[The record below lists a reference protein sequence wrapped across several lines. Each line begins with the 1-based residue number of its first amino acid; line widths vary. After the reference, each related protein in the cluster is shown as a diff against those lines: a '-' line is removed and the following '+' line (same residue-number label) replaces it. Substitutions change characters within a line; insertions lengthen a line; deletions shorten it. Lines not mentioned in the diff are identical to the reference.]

1 MDAMHAT
8 EQPPTRWG
16 SIEEWR
22 LAQRA
27 QGLSARTVT
36 ERCRV
41 AQSLADA
48 NGQDPVGLSTR
59 QFRGWLAAQRVST
72 STLATYD
79 RYLRAY
85 TRFLVDEDLRADDP
99 LAKARRVKD
108 PRREARPITD
118 AHLEALLVSR
128 KHWRTQVMAL
138 LGAFQGLRASEIAAV
153 RGEDVDTVAG
163 LFFVIGKGG
172 TRVTM
177 PLHPLVAQAADRMPR
192 AGYWFPAHEYT
203 GRGDTHIHGNS
214 VSSILSDAMRR
225 AGIPGGTAHRLRHW
239 YGTSLV
245 KGGTNLRAVQQLLR
259 HASLATTERYVRVE
273 EQAKVD
279 GIARLGGDLQLPPVP
294 RRKGAA

>member
-1 MDAMHAT
+1 MDAMNASERRT
-8 EQPPTRWG
+8 KW
-16 SIEEWR
+16 SVIEEWR

-27 QGLSARTVT
+27 QGLSPRTVT

-48 NGQDPVGLSTR
+48 TGDPLTLTTR
-59 QFRGWLAAQRVST
+59 QFRGWLAAQQVGT

-79 RYLRAY
+79 RYLRAL
-85 TRFLVDEDLRADDP
+85 TKFMVDDDLRPDDP
-99 LAKARRVKD
+99 MAKARRVKD

-118 AHLEALLVSR
+118 AHLDALLLSR
-128 KHWRTQVMAL
+128 KHWRTQVMVL
-138 LGAFQGLRASEIAAV
+138 LGALQGLRASEIAAV

-163 LFFVIGKGG
+163 LLFVLGKGG
-172 TRVTM
+172 TRVTL
-177 PLHPLVAQAADRMPR
+177 PLHPLVAQAAERMPK
-192 AGYWFPAHEYT
+192 AGWWFPAHEYT
-203 GRGDTHIHGNS
+203 GRAGEHIHGNS
-214 VSSILSDAMRR
+214 VSAMLSEAMRR

-245 KGGTNLRAVQQLLR
+245 KNGTNLRAVQQLLR

-273 EQAKVD
+273 EQAKTD
-279 GIARLGGDLQLPPVP
+279 GIARLGGDLQLPPPP